1 MANGRYR
8 HIFLQNPP
16 LSSPFTSPR
25 RGAEGPRIPERDRA
39 RHSAYLKDRLE
50 AAWAEVE
57 QRQAIAHVERDGIY
71 LDFVSD
77 PGTDLVLRSLED
89 RRSGIRLLNV
99 RREDEGGGQKTKAT
113 VYVPHARRGY
123 FLRKITKYAEEE
135 DRRSGKPKNQNLIN
149 SIADIRRS
157 VLESFWQDHR
167 DLLPGPNSEWV
178 EVWLSNE
185 SPEAIQRFDG
195 VLRDQGIQKAE
206 GVLKFPERAVE
217 MIRVNR
223 LQLEALIEV
232 SDDIA
237 ELRLAKEV
245 ASVLVELENREQLE
259 RVREFLERTEIDEDG
274 QIAVCILDTGI
285 NNGHLLI
292 QPVLSDADR
301 HTTHPDWG
309 AHDHNG
315 HGTRMAGLA
324 AYGNLLE
331 ALQSRET
338 IRVTHRLESAK
349 ILPPPPE
356 QTDPKLWGYFTAQGI
371 SMAEIEAPQ
380 RKRVIC
386 LAVTATDFR
395 DLGRPSSWSAK
406 LDELASAADEG
417 VKRLVV
423 VSAGN
428 VGDSAEWRR
437 YPDSNMTN
445 EVHDP
450 GQAWN
455 ALTVGA
461 CTEKVRITDVTLSGY
476 QPVAPY
482 GGLSPFSTTSLV
494 WQRKWPIK
502 PEVLFEGGNVA
513 AGPNDSIFASDDL
526 ALLSTY
532 HNPAVAQFVPFS
544 MTSAATAQASW
555 MAAKIQREY
564 PNAWP
569 ETVRALIVHSATWT
583 DAMKMQFLGDES
595 KASYRKLLRTCGYGI
610 PHLDHALSCAVNLLT
625 LVSQAEIQ
633 PYDRNEAG
641 SYITREMH
649 LYDLPW
655 PRDALLDL
663 GETQVQMRVTLSYFI
678 EPGPGEVGWQDRY
691 RYASFALRF
700 AVKGPAETENEFVRR
715 VNSEAREDGEHPGTA
730 GPTDKWVIGDNTRNV
745 GSIHSDI
752 WKGTAADLADS
763 NRIAVF
769 PAVGWWRERSH
780 LGKWNKRCR
789 YSLVVSIQTPEQT
802 VDIYTPVA
810 VQVGVAVPI
819 QIRAL

>member
-1 MANGRYR
+1 MG
-8 HIFLQNPP
+8 
-16 LSSPFTSPR
+16 
-25 RGAEGPRIPERDRA
+25 
-39 RHSAYLKDRLE
+39 
-50 AAWAEVE
+50 
-57 QRQAIAHVERDGIY
+57 
-71 LDFVSD
+71 
-77 PGTDLVLRSLED
+77 
-89 RRSGIRLLNV
+89 
-99 RREDEGGGQKTKAT
+99 
-113 VYVPHARRGY
+113 
-123 FLRKITKYAEEE
+123 
-135 DRRSGKPKNQNLIN
+135 
-149 SIADIRRS
+149 
-157 VLESFWQDHR
+157 
-167 DLLPGPNSEWV
+167 
-178 EVWLSNE
+178 
-185 SPEAIQRFDG
+185 
-195 VLRDQGIQKAE
+195 
-206 GVLKFPERAVE
+206 
-217 MIRVNR
+217 
-223 LQLEALIEV
+223 
-232 SDDIA
+232 
-237 ELRLAKEV
+237 
-245 ASVLVELENREQLE
+245 
-259 RVREFLERTEIDEDG
+259 
-274 QIAVCILDTGI
+274 
-285 NNGHLLI
+285 
-292 QPVLSDADR
+292 
-301 HTTHPDWG
+301 
-309 AHDHNG
+309 
-315 HGTRMAGLA
+315 GLA

-356 QTDPKLWGYFTAQGI
+356 QTDPELWGHITTQGI
-371 SMAEIEAPQ
+371 SLAEIEAPE
-380 RKRVIC
+380 RKRIIC

-406 LDELASAADEG
+406 LDELTSGADDG
-417 VKRLVV
+417 PKRLIV
-423 VSAGN
+423 VSGGN
-428 VGDSAEWRR
+428 VGDAAEWRR

-461 CTEKVRITDVTLSGY
+461 YTEKVRITDLTLRGY
-476 QPVAPY
+476 QPVAPF
-482 GGLSPFSTTSLV
+482 GGLSPFSTTSLD

-513 AGPNDSIFASDDL
+513 TGPNDSIIASDDL

-532 HNPAVAQFVPFS
+532 HNPAVAQFAPFS

-595 KASYRKLLRTCGYGI
+595 KTSYRKLLRTCCYGV
-610 PHLDHALSCAVNLLT
+610 PNLDHALSCAVNFLT
-625 LVSQAEIQ
+625 LVSQAELQ
-633 PYDRNEAG
+633 PYDRNEAK

-691 RYASFALRF
+691 RYPSFALRF
-700 AVKGPAETENEFVRR
+700 AVKGPAESENEFVRR

-752 WKGTAADLADS
+752 WKGTSADLADS

-789 YSLVVSIQTPEQT
+789 YSLVVSIQTPVET

-810 VQVGVAVPI
+810 VQVGVVVPI
-819 QIRAL
+819 PIRTL

>member
-1 MANGRYR
+1 MPNGRYR

-16 LSSPFTSPR
+16 HSSRFKNPR
-25 RGAEGPRIPERDRA
+25 RGAAGPRIPERDRA
-39 RHSAYLKDRLE
+39 RHSAYLKGKLE
-50 AAWAEVE
+50 AAWAEAE
-57 QRQAIAHVERDGIY
+57 QRQAIVHVERDGVY

-77 PGTDLVLRSLED
+77 PGADLVLKSLEY

-99 RREDEGGGQKTKAT
+99 RREDEGGGQITKAT
-113 VYVPHARRGY
+113 VYVPHLRRGY

-135 DRRSGKPKNQNLIN
+135 ASRSGKPKNQNLIN
-149 SIADIRRS
+149 SISDIRRS
-157 VLESFWQDHR
+157 VLESFWQDDP
-167 DLLPGPNSEWV
+167 DLLPGANAKWV

-185 SPEAIQRFDG
+185 SPETIQRFDG
-195 VLRDQGIQKAE
+195 ILRDQDIHKAE

-217 MIRVNR
+217 MIRVRR
-223 LQLEALIEV
+223 LQLETLIEV

-245 ASVLVELENREQLE
+245 ASVFIELENREQLE
-259 RVREFLERTEIDEDG
+259 RVRELLQRTEIDEDG

-292 QPVLSDADR
+292 QPLLSDADR
-301 HTTHPDWG
+301 HSAHPDWG
-309 AHDHNG
+309 MHDHNG

-349 ILPPPPE
+349 ILPPQPE
-356 QTDPKLWGYFTAQGI
+356 QTDPKLWGYITSQGI
-371 SMAEIEAPQ
+371 SLAEIEAPE

-406 LDELASAADEG
+406 LDEVTSGADEG
-417 VKRLVV
+417 LRRLVV
-423 VSAGN
+423 VSGGN
-428 VGDSAEWRR
+428 VGNAEEWRR

-461 CTEKVRITDVTLSGY
+461 YTEKVRITDPALHGY

-513 AGPNDSIFASDDL
+513 TGPNDSIFDPDDL

-532 HNPAVAQFVPFS
+532 HNPTVAQFAPFS

-583 DAMKMQFLGDES
+583 EAMKTQFLENES
-595 KASYRKLLRTCGYGI
+595 KASYRKLLRTCGYGV
-610 PHLDHALSCAVNLLT
+610 PNLDHALFCAVNLLT
-625 LVSQAEIQ
+625 LVSQAELQ
-633 PYDRNEAG
+633 PYDRNEAK
-641 SYITREMH
+641 SYVTREMH

-655 PRDALLDL
+655 PRGALLDL
-663 GETQVQMRVTLSYFI
+663 EETQVQMRVTLSYFI

-691 RYASFALRF
+691 RYPSFALRF
-700 AVKGPAETENEFVRR
+700 AVKGPTESENEFVRR

-730 GPTDKWVIGDNTRNV
+730 GPTDKWVIGENTRDV

-763 NRIAVF
+763 NCIAVF